1 MGEEE
6 AAKEKRRSPASP
18 WFFPLVLVLVLLPP
32 ELPLEKSRF
41 PLPLA
46 SVTLVIL
53 PQCKNIVKLSS
64 LFRHFLSYLGLRG
77 LQLLDPS
84 AHWARIRSPCRP
96 PLRLQTEIKEKKL
109 LPSLFFTPKH
119 SFQAHFFY
127 EFVVYGL
134 GGYTPSP
141 FTDGF
146 RKQVFDT
153 LPNSIRCNELV

>member
-32 ELPLEKSRF
+32 ELPLEKSWF

-96 PLRLQTEIKEKKL
+96 PLRLQTEIKEKNCY
-109 LPSLFFTPKH
+109 PPCFSPQNTVFRPIFFMN
-119 SFQAHFFY
+119 
-127 EFVVYGL
+127 L
-134 GGYTPSP
+134 W
-141 FTDGF
+141 FTD
-146 RKQVFDT
+146 
-153 LPNSIRCNELV
+153 